1 MGSHYHAVH
10 LFFRERM
17 LSAMPEVSK
26 TEVGRRLFQVHK
38 GKGVETAIKKIRQGI
53 GDDWNMLTRDDT
65 VVLERMLGECW
76 VYLDR
81 TIWEKISFSGLSY
94 QDIRQII
101 TIGNRSAWKDSTDR
115 KSIEDVTEIL
125 KKTF

>member
-1 MGSHYHAVH
+1 M
-10 LFFRERM
+10 ERM

-53 GDDWNMLTRDDT
+53 GGDWNMLTRDDT

-81 TIWEKISFSGLSY
+81 SVWEKISFSGLSY